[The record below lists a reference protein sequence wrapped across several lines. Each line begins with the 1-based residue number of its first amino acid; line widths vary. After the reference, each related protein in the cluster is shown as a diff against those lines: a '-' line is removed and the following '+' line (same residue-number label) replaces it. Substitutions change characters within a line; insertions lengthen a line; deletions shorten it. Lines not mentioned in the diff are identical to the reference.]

1 MDARES
7 AKRLAFAGFFRP
19 VWEFG
24 VTKYFTDDHTP
35 YTMHGFGH
43 SVLVC
48 KIHGC
53 DCRIHEYF
61 EQHTIPSHSSDKRSY
76 RLE

>member
-48 KIHGC
+48 
-53 DCRIHEYF
+53 RIHEYF

>member
-24 VTKYFTDDHTP
+24 VTKYFTDHHTP

-48 KIHGC
+48 KIQ
-53 DCRIHEYF
+53 DCKMQDSFPETSI
-61 EQHTIPSHSSDKRSY
+61 SNSSSAQETW
-76 RLE
+76 L